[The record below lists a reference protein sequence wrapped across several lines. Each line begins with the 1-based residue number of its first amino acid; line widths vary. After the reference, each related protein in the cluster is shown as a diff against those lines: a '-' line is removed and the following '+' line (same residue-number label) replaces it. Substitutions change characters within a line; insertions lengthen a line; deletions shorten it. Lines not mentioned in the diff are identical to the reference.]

1 MHASMKAWFA
11 GAALM
16 VAVGSALAQQPPV
29 RVRDGVVVPPAAGQ
43 NDALVFFNVTSKETS
58 RLVGV
63 ESAAA
68 QSAQLQQIVGSG
80 ASAKA
85 RPVDGVALPAGRR
98 VDFRA
103 QGVHVVLRDLKL
115 PVAPGSEVP
124 ITLKFAEK
132 NGRLVEWRTVFVAG
146 ARKP

>member
-1 MHASMKAWFA
+1 MRTVVKAWFL
-11 GAALM
+11 GAAL
-16 VAVGSALAQQPPV
+16 AAAAGCALAQQPPV
-29 RVRDGVVVPPAAGQ
+29 RVKDGVVVPPAAGQ

-98 VDFRA
+98 VDFSA
-103 QGVHVVLRDLKL
+103 KGVHVVLRDLKL
-115 PVAPGSEVP
+115 PVAPDSEVP

-146 ARKP
+146 TRRP

>member
-1 MHASMKAWFA
+1 MKTWVKTWVL
-11 GAALM
+11 GACLLGALG
-16 VAVGSALAQQPPV
+16 AVQAQQPPV
-29 RVRDGVVVPPAAGQ
+29 RVKDGVVVPPAAGQ
-43 NDALVFFNVTSKETS
+43 NDALVYFNVTSKESS
-58 RLVGV
+58 RLVGA

-68 QSAQLQQIVGSG
+68 QSAQLQQIVGTG

-85 RPVDGVALPAGRR
+85 RAVDGVALPAGRR
-98 VDFRA
+98 VDFGA
-103 QGVHVVLRDLKL
+103 KGVHVVLRDLKL

-132 NGRLVEWRTVFVAG
+132 SGRLIEWRTVFVAG